1 MKIRTY
7 GPRDDGAQVSIYNE
21 AAAPLPKFKPAT
33 LDEVRR
39 RTHVPNFDPA
49 TRYYAEENSEVV
61 GYATFQNNGRISYP
75 WCRAGFEHCG
85 EPLLEAVLNALKARN
100 VPRAF
105 AAYRTDWAPQRDFFL
120 KHGFQAVREMINY
133 VMDFAE
139 MPTPSARVSNQ
150 ITRLTPA
157 DVPAV
162 LAMAPNVLRVRTA
175 AQLEEYLFRNP
186 YFPPDAVF
194 GHRGKTSG
202 PLMAVAVIISD
213 AAYAHP
219 KQVDSA
225 MPCFR
230 LGAFGTEGFTTK
242 RIKGLFSFLAAAD
255 QNAGQLALDLLN
267 FAAMRLDNTDIDT
280 FAAQVPSDAT
290 QLARFYKQYFRRQ
303 GSFPVF
309 ERVL

>member
-7 GPRDDGAQVSIYNE
+7 GPRDDGAQVGIYNE
-21 AAAPLPKFKPAT
+21 AAAALPKFKAAT

-39 RTHVPNFDPA
+39 RTHASDFDA
-49 TRYYAEENSEVV
+49 TTRYYAEENGEVV
-61 GYATFQNNGRISYP
+61 GYATFQSNGRVSFP
-75 WCRAGFEHCG
+75 WCRVGFERCA
-85 EPLLEAVLNALKARN
+85 EPLLEAVINALQVRQ

-105 AAYRTDWAPQRDFFL
+105 AAYRTDWAPQREFFL

-150 ITRLTPA
+150 ITPLTPA
-157 DVPAV
+157 DLPGA
-162 LAMAPNVLRVRTA
+162 LALAPEVLRVRTVS
-175 AQLEEYLFRNP
+175 QLEDYFFRNQ

-194 GHRGKTSG
+194 AHRGRTG
-202 PLMAVAVIISD
+202 GTAVAVAVVISEP
-213 AAYAHP
+213 AYAHP

-242 RIKGLFSFLAAAD
+242 RIKGLFSFLAAPD

-267 FAAMRLDNTDIDT
+267 FAAMRLDDTDIET
-280 FAAQVPSDAT
+280 FAAQVPSDAA
-290 QLARFYKQYFRRQ
+290 QLARFYKQYFRKQ

>member
-7 GPRDDGAQVSIYNE
+7 GPRDDGAQVGIYNE
-21 AAAPLPKFKPAT
+21 AAATLPKFKAAT

-39 RTHVPNFDPA
+39 RTHAADFDPT
-49 TRYYAEENSEVV
+49 TRYYAEENGEVV
-61 GYATFQNNGRISYP
+61 AYCTFQNTGRISYP
-75 WCRAGFEHCG
+75 WCRAGFEHCA
-85 EPLLEAVLNALKARN
+85 EPLLEAVISALQVRKAH
-100 VPRAF
+100 RAF
-105 AAYRTDWAPQRDFFL
+105 AAYRTDWAPQREFFL

-150 ITRLTPA
+150 ITPLTPA

-162 LAMAPNVLRVRTA
+162 LALAPEVLRVRIV

-186 YFPPDAVF
+186 YFPADAVF
-194 GHRGKTSG
+194 AHRGRTGG
-202 PLMAVAVIISD
+202 PLVGALIIVSNP
-213 AAYAHP
+213 AYAHP

-242 RIKGLFSFLAAAD
+242 RINGLFSFLAAPD

-267 FAAMRLDNTDIDT
+267 FAAMRLDDTDIAS
-280 FAAQVPSDAT
+280 FAAQVPSDAAP
-290 QLARFYKQYFRRQ
+290 LARFYKQYFRKQ

-309 ERVL
+309 ERFL